1 MYNFHKYHS
10 TTNFRFCTYIT
21 NTFFKLNRA
30 YAERDVRLPRQT
42 GGGVAGEKGASGA
55 AESGWLVKMG
65 ATTGGIEVYGK
76 HGAKEKGVVGRRKRG
91 ESERRDCGLGNM
103 GERGS
108 ENGAAGIRG
117 VGENV

>member
-55 AESGWLVKMG
+55 AESGWLVKMC
-65 ATTGGIEVYGK
+65 K
-76 HGAKEKGVVGRRKRG
+76 WRQEKGGVVGMVG
-91 ESERRDCGLGNM
+91 
-103 GERGS
+103 
-108 ENGAAGIRG
+108 G
-117 VGENV
+117 VSGGVVLEKGWGK